1 MRRRAFIAGLGGGGG
16 GHNAAPGAQAPP
28 CWVPLAATDAMA
40 GGLRATFGVVAARDH
55 PCYAGGGDYQA

>member
-1 MRRRAFIAGLGGGGG
+1 MRRRAFIAGLGV
-16 GHNAAPGAQAPP
+16 AADTTPRLGLRPPP